1 MAKKGDHMMRA
12 KVQVSEIAHFQH
24 SAQRFVALPVTGNEK
39 FGPNG
44 ESENNTYSRYS
55 PSGRFEL
62 TISNPELFGKLKP
75 GQYMYVDFILAE
87 DDGSE

>member
-12 KVQVSEIAHFQH
+12 KVMVNEITHYPYA
-24 SAQRFVALPVTGNEK
+24 AQKFVAQPVVKDEK

-55 PSGRFEL
+55 PAGRFEL
-62 TISNPELFGKLKP
+62 TITNPELFGKLKP
-75 GQYMYVDFILAE
+75 NQVMYVDFILAE